1 MLYITG
7 AKNDSMRK
15 GNLHKNDILFMNRGE
30 IGKLALVDEEF
41 EGANLNS
48 QIAYLR
54 VQGDEIQ
61 YKYLLYFLSSRYIE
75 NFILSLEHGST
86 LTQFPIKH
94 ILNIEVLR
102 PSKSEQKAI
111 ADYLDRKTAVIDSL
125 IAKKERQIDLLQ
137 EQRVGVINH
146 AVTKGL
152 NPHAPMKDSGIP
164 WLGQIPAHWQT
175 GRAKQVSS
183 IFVPQRNKPD
193 LNTKTG
199 IPWITME
206 DLVNSA
212 VEKSTV
218 GYLVSEQA
226 FNQAGSKTLQANSVI
241 ASCVGNF
248 GVSSV
253 NTVPVVI
260 NQQLQA
266 YIPQRINPWYLKYL
280 VTISSTY
287 FEKVAT
293 AATLAYVNQERFG
306 DLPILLP
313 SEDEQ
318 TAIVQFIE
326 KQLGKFDNLIGN
338 IRQMIELFTEYRTA
352 VISAAVTGKI
362 DVRHS

>member
-1 MLYITG
+1 LLTKDG
-7 AKNDSMRK
+7 T
-15 GNLHKNDILFMNRGE
+15 
-30 IGKLALVDEEF
+30 IGKAITVKQDRQFAILSSLGLITPD
-41 EGANLNS
+41 S
-48 QIAYLR
+48 QKVLPDYLR
-54 VQGDEIQ
+54 
-61 YKYLLYFLSSRYIE
+61 YYLISGLNIDKMYS
-75 NFILSLEHGST
+75 FIHGSALTRLTIT
-86 LTQFPIKH
+86 LIKDLKVVHPPI
-94 ILNIEVLR
+94 ED
-102 PSKSEQKAI
+102 QQAI

-125 IAKKERQIDLLQ
+125 IAKKERQRDLLQ

>member
-1 MLYITG
+1 MKYADSPSRARRVVRSGDTIVSTVRTYLKAIAFFLEAKDNLIASTGFAVLSPTEKIFPKFLHYLVSSQQIIETITAHSVG
-7 AKNDSMRK
+7 VSYPAINSSD
-15 GNLHKNDILFMNRGE
+15 
-30 IGKLALVDEEF
+30 LVAIPVSYPSNKEE
-41 EGANLNS
+41 
-48 QIAYLR
+48 Q
-54 VQGDEIQ
+54 Q
-61 YKYLLYFLSSRYIE
+61 
-75 NFILSLEHGST
+75 
-86 LTQFPIKH
+86 
-94 ILNIEVLR
+94 
-102 PSKSEQKAI
+102 AI